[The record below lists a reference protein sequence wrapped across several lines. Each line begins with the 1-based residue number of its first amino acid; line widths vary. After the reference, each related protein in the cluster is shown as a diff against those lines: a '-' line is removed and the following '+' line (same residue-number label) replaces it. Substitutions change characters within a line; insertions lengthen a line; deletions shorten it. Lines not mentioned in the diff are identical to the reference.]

1 MTKDAISSAQELHNI
16 LSEIRETLISGNP
29 ELYKH
34 HQYHAALFD
43 LEKINKALGHTGG
56 KWWVSCADLSAGKA
70 GEIYY
75 QWTLDCKIL
84 THAQVIE
91 FARFYL
97 SECNATN
104 DNLALST
111 RAVPIPPDYKW
122 FGCETDAELLGEI
135 QKSAFAEGNLIPT
148 RADHLVRVLDVM
160 YFS

>member
-16 LSEIRETLISGNP
+16 LSEIRDALISGNP

-34 HQYHAALFD
+34 HKYHAALFD

-56 KWWVSCADLSAGKA
+56 KWWESCADLSAGKA

-75 QWTLDCKIL
+75 QWKCDCKIL
-84 THAQVIE
+84 TNAQVIE

-97 SECNATN
+97 SECSATN
-104 DNLALST
+104 DNLSDNPT
-111 RAVPIPPDYKW
+111 GEHSSPEYKW
-122 FGCETDAELLGEI
+122 FGCETDAELLEEI